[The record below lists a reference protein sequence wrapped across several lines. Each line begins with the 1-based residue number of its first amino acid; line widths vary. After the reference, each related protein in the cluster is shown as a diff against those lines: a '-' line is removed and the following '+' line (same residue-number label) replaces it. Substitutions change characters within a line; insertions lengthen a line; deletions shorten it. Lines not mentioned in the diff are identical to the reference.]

1 MNFDSGWLTLND
13 VTLNRI
19 NFQIDSEPNPHE
31 YYELLYNNGIGTM
44 VADLYLCW
52 AHYYDY
58 NDNFEKADSVY
69 QKGLDAR
76 AQPLDQL
83 EQAHKQFGFSMSQRL
98 LHKDASTREKFLS
111 LMDEQ
116 RLALTSLRRHVGS
129 IRTGSS
135 VKSYNPGRVEQQSH
149 ISKAHSSN
157 RTVQVFED
165 ENQMTNDVMAG
176 MQTPVR
182 GAAGGSE
189 HHQSIVQTILSS
201 AKKHENLREPGP
213 WNKAKLKT
221 SRSIVGSSVNQKL
234 PFDIMKDDDLIPLSD
249 EQNMFKRG
257 IQLFPGFVKKNLPQ
271 AEFEFPLHRDD
282 DKNSSAMAG
291 YDKFMLFPSADK
303 CYSLEELWAY
313 KWWKKQ
319 NISNDF
325 TRTQDAI
332 WGCGHSIPVR
342 LPPYFRRRNEK
353 QIDKLDLEPLNPKE
367 VTADGSR
374 RFAFNIDNIY
384 TGKIVRIFLMLN
396 CCTTRFFFC
405 SR

>member
-1 MNFDSGWLTLND
+1 
-13 VTLNRI
+13 
-19 NFQIDSEPNPHE
+19 
-31 YYELLYNNGIGTM
+31 M

-58 NDNFEKADSVY
+58 NDNFEKADGVY
-69 QKGLDAR
+69 QKGLNAR

-98 LHKDASTREKFLS
+98 LHKDAATRERFLS
-111 LMDEQ
+111 SMDEQ
-116 RLALTSLRRHVGS
+116 RMALTSLRAHKHRHVGS
-129 IRTGSS
+129 IRTGAA
-135 VKSYNPGRVEQQSH
+135 VKNYNPGRVEQQPHS
-149 ISKAHSSN
+149 SKAYSSN

-165 ENQMTNDVMAG
+165 ENRKTTDVMAG
-176 MQTPVR
+176 LQTPVR
-182 GAAGGSE
+182 GAVGGSE

-234 PFDIMKDDDLIPLSD
+234 PFDIMTDDDLIPLPD
-249 EQNMFKRG
+249 EQNMLKRG
-257 IQLFPGFVKKNLPQ
+257 IQLPSGFVKKNSPQ

-303 CYSLEELWAY
+303 CFSLEELWAY
-313 KWWKKQ
+313 KWWKKR

-332 WGCGHSIPVR
+332 WGSGYGIPIR
-342 LPPYFRRRNEK
+342 QPPYFRRRNDK
-353 QIDKLDLEPLNPKE
+353 QTNELELEPFNPKD
-367 VTADGSR
+367 VIADGSR
-374 RFAFNIDNIY
+374 RFAFNIDHIY
-384 TGKIVRIFLMLN
+384 TGNF
-396 CCTTRFFFC
+396 
-405 SR
+405 